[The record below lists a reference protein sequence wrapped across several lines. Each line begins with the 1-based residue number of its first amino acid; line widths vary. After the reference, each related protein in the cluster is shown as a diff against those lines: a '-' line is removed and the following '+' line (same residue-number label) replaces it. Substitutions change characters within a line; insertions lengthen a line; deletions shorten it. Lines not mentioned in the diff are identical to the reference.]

1 MIPSRAIKVYAS
13 VGQPDGEYVTT
24 VFTPHDANLA
34 RIKLFKRTGVRRVIF
49 KTATGNELASFSN
62 KKVEKP

>member
-1 MIPSRAIKVYAS
+1 MIASKAIKVYAS

-24 VFTPHDANLA
+24 VFTPHDANQA

-49 KTATGNELASFSN
+49 KTVNEKELASYN
-62 KKVEKP
+62 NDRVQKL

>member
-1 MIPSRAIKVYAS
+1 MIASRAIKVYAS

-49 KTATGNELASFSN
+49 KTVHEKELAAYN
-62 KKVEKP
+62 NDRVQKL